1 MASFRIATASGR
13 SVDLSKS
20 KFTPFR
26 SIDTGTGQ
34 PSGPM
39 VWPACEPGH
48 LSSQSLTP
56 SPSLSMS
63 AQVGAAGAGATG
75 AVGSGPSGM
84 TTPTEA
90 RSRRTSLPA
99 EQPTLVVVEVG
110 AIGEFGADRDAMRE
124 RALDTHADLGGEVA
138 VLALARGVRVREV
151 VELFFRTLVAQAHQ
165 HVRDSSRGL
174 PG

>member
-1 MASFRIATASGR
+1 MSIASLRIATASGR

-20 KFTPFR
+20 KLTPFR

-56 SPSLSMS
+56 SPSLSES
-63 AQVGAAGAGATG
+63 AQLGATGAGAT
-75 AVGSGPSGM
+75 AAIGSGPSGI

-90 RSRRTSLPA
+90 RTSVKLESPLST
-99 EQPTLVVVEVG
+99 QPT
-110 AIGEFGADRDAMRE
+110 
-124 RALDTHADLGGEVA
+124 
-138 VLALARGVRVREV
+138 VL
-151 VELFFRTLVAQAHQ
+151 
-165 HVRDSSRGL
+165 
-174 PG
+174 